1 MMDVMELKKTRL
13 YSIHEKLNA
22 KMFEFAGWE
31 MPLEYI
37 GATREHDYVRRSAGL
52 FDVSHMG
59 EIEVKGKDAFNFI
72 QYLITNDI
80 TNLKKEEIIYSPM
93 CYEDG
98 MTVDDLLV
106 YMIKEEDYLLVI
118 NAGNIDKDFE
128 WIKEKG
134 EKFDVEINNIS
145 NYVGQLAIQGP
156 KAEEILSELVDVN
169 LSNIEFY
176 KFENNVTV
184 CGEKCIVSRTGY
196 TGEDGFEIYCNNNV
210 VEKIWNDILEIGK
223 DNITPAGLGAR
234 DTLRAEVNLPL
245 YGHEISE
252 EISPIEGGL
261 GIFVKLNKE
270 NFLGK
275 DALISLKSQETQR
288 KLVAFEMQ
296 GKGMIRGGYEIEAD
310 DKVIGFVTTGL
321 KSPTLDKFIGMAIID
336 SNYAKAGTEI
346 GVKVRKKLV
355 SAVIVRRPFYK
366 KQYKK
371 AETVREEYKQ
381 YPYIPSTREDE
392 EKMLK
397 ACKVNSIDD
406 LFSDIPDNLKLKRDL
421 ELEESKSELEVATI
435 VKNIADKNISTEE
448 LTCFLGAGAYDHYVP
463 SIIKHITSR
472 SEFYTAYTPYQA
484 EISQGTLQSIF
495 EFQSMIAEI
504 TKMDIAN
511 ASMYDGATAAVE
523 GCLLAISKTR
533 RKKVVVGKTVHP
545 ETRQILKAYLQFNNC
560 EVVEVDY
567 DRELGMTDLNRLK
580 EVVDEDTA
588 CVLLQN
594 PNFFGVIEDV
604 DEVGQ
609 IAHAKKAMY
618 VLSVNPIT
626 LSVLKSPGE
635 VGADVV
641 VGDAQPLGNS
651 LNYGGPYVGFLAIK
665 SGLIRKMPGRV
676 VGQTVDR
683 NGNRCYCL
691 TLQTREQHVRREKA
705 TSNICSNQGLCALN
719 SAIYMATMGKKGYE
733 EVAIQNMQ
741 KSHYAVK
748 KVSEGGK
755 FTPLFKGKFF
765 NEFVIKSP
773 VEIEELNKKLLEN
786 NILGGYDLGKD
797 YPELSGCTMLC
808 VTEKRSVDEINKLI
822 GIMEGM

>member
-1 MMDVMELKKTRL
+1 MIEVLELKRTSL
-13 YSIHEKLNA
+13 FSTHEKLNA
-22 KMFEFAGWE
+22 KMFEFSGWE
-31 MPLEYI
+31 MPLEYM
-37 GATREHDYVRRSAGL
+37 GATKEHDYVRKSAGL

-59 EIEVKGKDAFNFI
+59 EIEVKGEDAFNFI

-80 TNLKKEEIIYSPM
+80 TNLKQGEIIYSPI
-93 CYEDG
+93 CYENG

-106 YMIKEEDYLLVI
+106 YMIDENNYLLVI
-118 NAGNIDKDFE
+118 NAGNIEKDYQ
-128 WIKEKG
+128 WIKKQSQNYNL
-134 EKFDVEINNIS
+134 KIDNIS
-145 NYVGQLAIQGP
+145 NYISQLAIQGP
-156 KAEEILSELVDVN
+156 KAEEILSKIVN
-169 LSNIEFY
+169 IDLSAIEFY
-176 KFENNVTV
+176 KFKDKVDI
-184 CGEKCIVSRTGY
+184 CGENCIISRTGY
-196 TGEDGFEIYCNNNV
+196 TGEDGFEIYCSNKI
-210 VEKIWNDILEIGK
+210 VEEIWNKILEVGK
-223 DNITPAGLGAR
+223 EDITPAGLGAR

-261 GIFVKLNKE
+261 SIFVKFDKE

-275 DALISLKSQETQR
+275 DALLNSKSQEKQR

-296 GKGMIRGGYEIEAD
+296 GKGMVRCGYEILDD

-321 KSPTLDKFIGMAIID
+321 KSPTLDKFIGMAIVD
-336 SNYAKAGTEI
+336 SNYTKIGTELGI
-346 GVKVRKKLV
+346 KVRKKLV
-355 SAVIVRRPFYK
+355 SAVVVKRPFYK

-371 AETVREEYKQ
+371 VEVVKEQYKQ
-381 YPYIPSTREDE
+381 YPYIPATHEDE

-397 ACKVNSIDD
+397 ACNVNSIDD
-406 LFSDIPDNLKLKRDL
+406 LFSDIPDNLKLKRNL
-421 ELEESKSELEVATI
+421 LLEESKSELEVSKL
-435 VKNIADKNISTEE
+435 VKNIANKNISTDE
-448 LTCFLGAGAYDHYVP
+448 LTCFLGAGAYDHYIP
-463 SIIKHITSR
+463 SILKHITSR

-495 EFQSMIAEI
+495 EFQSMISEI

-523 GCLLAISKTR
+523 GCLLAVSKTR
-533 RKKVVVGKTVHP
+533 RKKVVVGKTVSP
-545 ETRQILKAYLQFNNC
+545 ETRKILKTYLQFNDC
-560 EVVEVDY
+560 EVVEVNY
-567 DRELGMTDLNRLK
+567 DEESGMTNLNEL
-580 EVVDEDTA
+580 EEIVDDNTA

-594 PNFFGVIEDV
+594 PNFFGVIEDI
-604 DEVGQ
+604 DKVGQ
-609 IAHAKKAMY
+609 IAHDKKAMY

-626 LSVLKSPGE
+626 LGVLKSPGE
-635 VGADVV
+635 VGADVA

-676 VGQTVDR
+676 VGQTIDK
-683 NGNRCYCL
+683 NGERCYCL

-741 KSHYAVK
+741 KSHYASK
-748 KVSEGGK
+748 KISEMSK
-755 FTPLFKGKFF
+755 FKPLFKGKFF
-765 NEFVIKSP
+765 NEFVVKLP
-773 VEIEELNKKLLEN
+773 VSVDKLNEKLLDN
-786 NILGGYDLGKD
+786 NILGGYDLSKD
-797 YPELSGCTMLC
+797 YPELSNCTMIC
-808 VTEKRSVDEINKLI
+808 VTEKRSKDEIDKLI

>member
-1 MMDVMELKKTRL
+1 MVNATELKRTKLFST
-13 YSIHEKLNA
+13 HEKLNA

-31 MPLEYI
+31 MPLEYTS
-37 GATREHDYVRRSAGL
+37 ATKEHDYVRKSAGL

-59 EIEVKGKDAFNFI
+59 EVEVKGEDAFNFI

-80 TNLKKEEIIYSPM
+80 SNLKKNEILYSPM
-93 CYEDG
+93 CYENG

-106 YMIKEEDYLLVI
+106 YMMEENNYLLII
-118 NAGNIDKDFE
+118 NAGNIDKDFQ
-128 WIKEKG
+128 WIKKQSENFNVK
-134 EKFDVEINNIS
+134 INNIS
-145 NYVGQLAIQGP
+145 NEVCQLAIQGP
-156 KAEEILSELVDVN
+156 KAEEILSKLTDTN
-169 LSNIEFY
+169 LSEIEFY
-176 KFENNVTV
+176 KFKNNVSV

-196 TGEDGFEIYCNNNV
+196 TGEDGFEIYCENNSI
-210 VEKIWNDILEIGK
+210 EKIWNSILDTGK
-223 DNITPAGLGAR
+223 DDIVPAGLGAR
-234 DTLRAEVNLPL
+234 DTLRSEVNLPL

-252 EISPIEGGL
+252 EISPIEGGI
-261 GIFVKLNKE
+261 GIFVKLDKE
-270 NFLGK
+270 DFIGK
-275 DALISLKSQETQR
+275 EALANMKSQEKQR

-296 GKGMIRGGYEIEAD
+296 GKGMIRGGYEIEVD

-336 SNYAKAGTEI
+336 SDYAKVGNEI

-355 SAVIVRRPFYK
+355 SAVIVKRPFYK

-371 AETVREEYKQ
+371 SEVAKEEYKQ
-381 YPYIPSTREDE
+381 YPYIPATHEDE

-406 LFSDIPDNLKLKRDL
+406 LFSDIPDNLKLKRNLKLD
-421 ELEESKSELEVATI
+421 ESKSELEVSEI
-435 VKNIADKNISTEE
+435 IKNLANKNISTDE

-495 EFQSMIAEI
+495 EFQSIIAEI

-523 GCLLAISKTR
+523 GCILSLSKTR
-533 RKKVVVGKTVHP
+533 RKKVVVSRTVHP
-545 ETRQILKAYLQFNNC
+545 ETRKILKTYLQFKDC

-567 DRELGMTDLNRLK
+567 DKDSGTTDINKLQ
-580 EVVDEDTA
+580 EVVDENTA

-594 PNFFGVIEDV
+594 PNFFGIVEDV
-604 DEVGQ
+604 DKAGK
-609 IAHAKKAMY
+609 IAHDKKAMY

-626 LSVLKSPGE
+626 LSILKSPGE
-635 VGADVV
+635 VGADVA
-641 VGDAQPLGNS
+641 VGDAQVLGNE

-676 VGQTVDR
+676 VGQTVDKD
-683 NGNRCYCL
+683 GKRCYCL

-719 SAIYMATMGKKGYE
+719 ASIYMATMGKVGYE
-733 EVAIQNMQ
+733 EVAMQNLQ
-741 KSHYAVK
+741 KSHYAAK
-748 KVSEGGK
+748 KINKNTK
-755 FTPLFKGKFF
+755 FETLFNGKFF
-765 NEFVIKSP
+765 NEFVVKSP
-773 VEIEELNKKLLEN
+773 VKIEDLNEELLKHK
-786 NILGGYDLGKD
+786 ILGGYDLGKD
-797 YPELSGCTMLC
+797 YPELSGCTMIC
-808 VTEKRSVDEINKLI
+808 VTEKRNVEEIDKLI

>member
-1 MMDVMELKKTRL
+1 MMECMELKRTKL
-13 YSIHEKLNA
+13 FSVHKKLNA
-22 KMFEFAGWE
+22 KFFEFVGWE
-31 MPLEYI
+31 MPLEYTS
-37 GATREHDYVRRSAGL
+37 ATKEHEYVRKSAGL

-59 EIEVKGKDAFNFI
+59 EVEVKGKEAFSFI

-80 TNLKKEEIIYSPM
+80 TNLKEEEIIYSPM
-93 CYEDG
+93 CYENG

-106 YMIKEEDYLLVI
+106 YMLKEENYLLVI
-118 NAGNIDKDFE
+118 NAGNIDKDYE
-128 WIKEKG
+128 WIKKQSK
-134 EKFDVEINNIS
+134 KFDVKINNIS
-145 NYVGQLAIQGP
+145 KYVGQLAIQGP
-156 KAEEILSELVDVN
+156 KAEEILSKLVDLDLN
-169 LSNIEFY
+169 EIEFY
-176 KFENNVTV
+176 KFKSNINV
-184 CGEKCIVSRTGY
+184 CGENCIVSRTGY
-196 TGEDGFEIYCNNNV
+196 TGEDGFEIYCDENV
-210 VEKIWNDILEIGK
+210 IEKIWNSILESGK
-223 DNITPAGLGAR
+223 EDIIPAGLGAR

-261 GIFVKLNKE
+261 GIFVKFEKVD
-270 NFLGK
+270 FLGK
-275 DALISLKSQETQR
+275 EALISLKSKETQR

-296 GKGMIRGGYEIEAD
+296 GKGMIRSGYEIEID
-310 DKVIGFVTTGL
+310 NKVIGFVTTGL
-321 KSPTLDKFIGMAIID
+321 KSPTLDKFIGMAVID
-336 SNYAKAGTEI
+336 SEYAKIGMEI
-346 GVKVRKKLV
+346 GIRVRKKLV
-355 SAVIVRRPFYK
+355 SAVIVKRPFYK

-371 AETVREEYKQ
+371 LEIEKEEYKQ
-381 YPYIPSTREDE
+381 YAYIPATHEDE

-397 ACKVNSIDD
+397 ACKVNTIDD
-406 LFSDIPDNLKLKRDL
+406 LFSDIPNKLKLKRDL
-421 ELEESKSELEVATI
+421 ALEKSKSELEVSQI
-435 VKNIADKNISTEE
+435 VKNIANKNISTEE

-523 GCLLAISKTR
+523 GCLLAVSKTR

-545 ETRQILKAYLQFNNC
+545 ETRQILKTYLQFNDC
-560 EVVEVDY
+560 EIVEVDY
-567 DRELGMTDLNRLK
+567 DKELGMTDLNKLK
-580 EVVDEDTA
+580 EAVDENTA
-588 CVLLQN
+588 CVLIQN
-594 PNFFGVIEDV
+594 PNFFGVIEDL

-609 IAHAKKAMY
+609 IARDKKVMY

-635 VGADVV
+635 VGADIA
-641 VGDAQPLGNS
+641 VGDAQSLGNE

-683 NGNRCYCL
+683 DGNRAYCL

-741 KSHYAVK
+741 KSYYTARK
-748 KVSEGGK
+748 ISEGGK
-755 FTPLFKGKFF
+755 FELLDR
-765 NEFVIKSP
+765 KS
-773 VEIEELNKKLLEN
+773 V
-786 NILGGYDLGKD
+786 
-797 YPELSGCTMLC
+797 
-808 VTEKRSVDEINKLI
+808 V
-822 GIMEGM
+822 

>member
-1 MMDVMELKKTRL
+1 MMDVMELKRTKL
-13 YSIHEKLNA
+13 YSTHEKLNA

-37 GATREHDYVRRSAGL
+37 GATKEHDYVRRSAGL

-93 CYEDG
+93 CYENG

-106 YMIKEEDYLLVI
+106 YMIKEENYLLVI

-145 NYVGQLAIQGP
+145 NYIGQLAIQGP
-156 KAEEILSELVDVN
+156 KAEAILSKLVDVN

-176 KFENNVTV
+176 KFKNNVAV

-210 VEKIWNDILEIGK
+210 VEKIWNDILETGK

-275 DALISLKSQETQR
+275 DALTSLKSQETQR

-296 GKGMIRGGYEIEAD
+296 GKGMIRGGYEIEVD

-336 SNYAKAGTEI
+336 SNYAKVGTEI

-355 SAVIVRRPFYK
+355 SAVIVKRPFYK

-371 AETVREEYKQ
+371 SELVKEEYKQ
-381 YPYIPSTREDE
+381 YPYIPATHEDE

-397 ACKVNSIDD
+397 VCKVNSIDD

-435 VKNIADKNISTEE
+435 VKNIAYKNISTEE

-523 GCLLAISKTR
+523 GCLLAVSKTK

-545 ETRQILKAYLQFNNC
+545 ETRQILKTYLQFNNC

-567 DRELGMTDLNRLK
+567 DRELGMTDLNKLK

-635 VGADVV
+635 VGADVA
-641 VGDAQPLGNS
+641 VGDAQPLGNA

-733 EVAIQNMQ
+733 EVAMQNMQ

-773 VEIEELNKKLLEN
+773 VEIEELNKKLLDN

>member
-1 MMDVMELKKTRL
+1 
-13 YSIHEKLNA
+13 
-22 KMFEFAGWE
+22 MFEFAGWE

-37 GATREHDYVRRSAGL
+37 GATKEHDYVRRSAGL

-106 YMIKEEDYLLVI
+106 YMIKEENYLLVI

-145 NYVGQLAIQGP
+145 NYIGQLAIQGP
-156 KAEEILSELVDVN
+156 KAEAILSKLVDVN

-210 VEKIWNDILEIGK
+210 VEKIWNDILETGK

-245 YGHEISE
+245 YGHEISK

-296 GKGMIRGGYEIEAD
+296 GKGMIRGGYEIEVD

-321 KSPTLDKFIGMAIID
+321 KSPTLDKFIGMAIIA
-336 SNYAKAGTEI
+336 SNYAKVGTEI

-355 SAVIVRRPFYK
+355 SAVIVKRPFYK

-371 AETVREEYKQ
+371 IEVVEEEYKQ
-381 YPYIPSTREDE
+381 YPYIPATHEDE

-397 ACKVNSIDD
+397 ACKVNTIDD

-421 ELEESKSELEVATI
+421 ELEESKSELEVTTI

-523 GCLLAISKTR
+523 GCLLAVSKTR

-545 ETRQILKAYLQFNNC
+545 ETRQILKTYLQFNNC

-580 EVVDEDTA
+580 EVVDENTA

-609 IAHAKKAMY
+609 IAHDKKAMY
-618 VLSVNPIT
+618 VLSVNPII
-626 LSVLKSPGE
+626 LSVLKFPGE
-635 VGADVV
+635 VGADVA

-683 NGNRCYCL
+683 EGNRCYCL

-733 EVAIQNMQ
+733 EVAMQNMQ
-741 KSHYAVK
+741 KSHYAAK
-748 KVSEGGK
+748 KISETGK

-773 VEIEELNKKLLEN
+773 VKIEELNKKLLDN

-808 VTEKRSVDEINKLI
+808 ITEKRRVDEINKLI

>member
-1 MMDVMELKKTRL
+1 MIECIELKRTKLFST
-13 YSIHEKLNA
+13 HEKLNA

-31 MPLEYI
+31 MPLEYV
-37 GATREHDYVRRSAGL
+37 GATKEHDYVRRSCGL

-59 EIEVKGKDAFNFI
+59 EIEVKGKEAFNFI

-80 TNLKKEEIIYSPM
+80 KNLKEEEIIYSPM
-93 CYEDG
+93 CYENG

-106 YMIKEEDYLLVI
+106 YKIEEENYLLVI
-118 NAGNIDKDFE
+118 NAGNIDKDYV
-128 WIKEKG
+128 WIKNQS
-134 EKFDVEINNIS
+134 EKFDVTINNIS
-145 NYVGQLAIQGP
+145 NKIGQLAIQGP
-156 KAEEILSELVDVN
+156 KAEEILSELVNVN
-169 LSNIEFY
+169 LNEIEFY
-176 KFENNVTV
+176 KFKNNVDV
-184 CGEKCIVSRTGY
+184 CGEKCLVSRTGY
-196 TGEDGFEIYCNNNV
+196 TGEDGFEIYCDGNV
-210 VEKIWNDILEIGK
+210 VEKIWNNILETGK
-223 DNITPAGLGAR
+223 DSITPAGLGAR

-261 GIFVKLNKE
+261 GIFVKLHKD

-296 GKGMIRGGYEIEAD
+296 GKGMIRGGYEIEVD

-336 SNYAKAGTEI
+336 SNYAKVGTEI
-346 GVKVRKKLV
+346 GVRVRKKLV
-355 SAVIVRRPFYK
+355 SAVIVKRPFYK

-371 AETVREEYKQ
+371 VEVAKEEYKQ
-381 YPYIPSTREDE
+381 YAYIPATHEDE

-397 ACKVNSIDD
+397 ACKLNSIDE

-421 ELEESKSELEVATI
+421 DLEESKSELEVSKI

-523 GCLLAISKTR
+523 GCLLAVSKTR

-545 ETRQILKAYLQFNNC
+545 ETRQILKTYLQFNDC

-567 DRELGMTDLNRLK
+567 DRESGMTDLNRLK
-580 EVVDEDTA
+580 ESVDDDTA

-609 IAHAKKAMY
+609 IAHDKKAMY

-635 VGADVV
+635 VGADVA
-641 VGDAQPLGNS
+641 VGDAQPLGNT
-651 LNYGGPYVGFLAIK
+651 LNFGGPYVGFLAIK

-683 NGNRCYCL
+683 DGNRCYCL

-719 SAIYMATMGKKGYE
+719 ASIYLATMGKKGYE
-733 EVAIQNMQ
+733 EVAMQNMQ
-741 KSHYAVK
+741 KSHYAAK
-748 KVSEGGK
+748 KMSEDGK

-765 NEFVIKSP
+765 NEFVVKSP
-773 VEIEELNKKLLEN
+773 VGIDELNKKLLEN
-786 NILGGYDLGKD
+786 DILGGYDLGKD

-808 VTEKRSVDEINKLI
+808 VTEKRSVDDINKLI

>member
-1 MMDVMELKKTRL
+1 MMEVMELRRTRL
-13 YSIHEKLNA
+13 FSKHEELNA

-31 MPLEYI
+31 MPLEYV
-37 GATREHDYVRRSAGL
+37 GATKEHDYVRRSAGL

-59 EIEVKGKDAFNFI
+59 ELEIKGEDTFNFI

-80 TNLKKEEIIYSPM
+80 SNLKEDEIIYSPM
-93 CYEDG
+93 CYENG

-106 YMIKEEDYLLVI
+106 YMIGQNHYLLVI
-118 NAGNIDKDFE
+118 NAGNIDKDYE
-128 WIKEKG
+128 WVKNQG
-134 EKFDVEINNIS
+134 ENFDVEIKNIS
-145 NYVGQLAIQGP
+145 PNIGQLAIQGP
-156 KAEEILSELVDVN
+156 KAKEILSKLVDVE
-169 LSNIEFY
+169 LSTIEFY
-176 KFENNVTV
+176 KFKKDVKV
-184 CGEKCIVSRTGY
+184 SGESCLISRTGY
-196 TGEDGFEIYCNNNV
+196 TGEDGFEIYCDSNI
-210 VEKIWNDILEIGK
+210 VEKIWNSILESGK
-223 DNITPAGLGAR
+223 DDIVPAGLGSR

-252 EISPIEGGL
+252 EIAPIEGGL

-275 DALISLKSQETQR
+275 DALTNMKLQEKQR

-296 GKGMIRGGYEIEAD
+296 GKGMIRGGYEIEVD

-336 SNYAKAGTEI
+336 SDYAKIGNEI
-346 GVKVRKKLV
+346 GIKVRKKLV
-355 SAVIVRRPFYK
+355 SAVIVKRPFYK

-371 AETVREEYKQ
+371 VEIEKVEYKQ
-381 YPYIPSTREDE
+381 YAYIPATHEDE

-397 ACKVNSIDD
+397 SCKVNSIDE
-406 LFSDIPDNLKLKRDL
+406 LFSDIPENLKLNRDL
-421 ELEESKSELEVATI
+421 NLEESKCELEVSKMI
-435 VKNIADKNISTEE
+435 KNIADKNVSTEE

-523 GCLLAISKTR
+523 GCLLSMSKTR

-545 ETRQILKAYLQFNNC
+545 ETRDVLKAYLQFKDC
-560 EVVEVDY
+560 EIVEVDY
-567 DRELGMTDLNRLK
+567 DKELGTTDLNKLK
-580 EVVDEDTA
+580 EAVDEDTA

-594 PNFFGVIEDV
+594 PNFFGMIEDV
-604 DEVGQ
+604 DEAGQ
-609 IAHAKKAMY
+609 ITHDKKAMY
-618 VLSVNPIT
+618 VLSVNPMA

-635 VGADVV
+635 VGADVA

-676 VGQTVDR
+676 VGQTVDKD
-683 NGNRCYCL
+683 GNRCYCL

-705 TSNICSNQGLCALN
+705 TSNICSNQGLNAL
-719 SAIYMATMGKKGYE
+719 STAVYMATMGKKGFE
-733 EVAIQNMQ
+733 EVAMQNMQ
-741 KSHYAVK
+741 KSHYAEK
-748 KVSEGGK
+748 KIKLGGK

-765 NEFVIKSP
+765 NEFVVKSP
-773 VEIEELNKKLLEN
+773 VKIDNLNDELLKNK
-786 NILGGYDLGKD
+786 ILGGYDLGKD
-797 YPELSGCTMLC
+797 YPELSGCTMFC
-808 VTEKRSVDEINKLI
+808 VTEKRSKEEIDKLI